1 MSKRAA
7 PGPAEDD
14 ERRKKQRVEELINM
28 QPSPTDVLSSMGG
41 EIQLFPEL
49 DEIVLSQ
56 VSKAEIITYAARR
69 GLRDAS
75 FNAPLWMA
83 SFWRRSCYLEFG
95 SPLRGEGPY
104 YNTPPYRMVL
114 RFQRLL
120 DEHLPM
126 VEPLI
131 DQEAAEVWRNIY
143 MLCTTAIRA
152 LLFALQSEPIFQIYQ
167 SNAGI
172 LSQLPRAL
180 REEMRSSLPDHPGY
194 EAGAHEYR
202 SSVQPMVISPT
213 DRLLEHDEPMWI
225 LRGIPL
231 EIAHIHLPAPRYH
244 VTQPEVQPW
253 PATGR
258 YRTPPGR
265 TWYWH
270 HRLYHI
276 ELNTWLCM
284 RGDAVRQYAQG
295 DMFRAT
301 PVRAVGLPWHS
312 EIDILHAGAHG
323 GPKPAYWFPREEESV
338 ATHDVTPQHLIELQG
353 EDDDT
358 GDPIERE
365 RFVRLA
371 WRIPPRGPGVGYNI
385 RALDINGYTTWTL
398 LMPATLGLSTHYY
411 APGAPGRRV
420 LRGRALGDGRVMF
433 ETDGVP
439 VMRGRVYCG
448 FDYRD
453 QEQPVLRMHYA
464 LFVDGI
470 DMDAALDWL
479 EGHYE
484 PAARADE
491 AGLDR
496 LAHGLGKSRLNI
508 NSGQARYLP
517 RPHFHEFIANML
529 GRRGEYQ
536 EVPMLRRLLDYAFGR
551 ETADHAEAHAMITY
565 LRGREYGGGI
575 AAYQQPTPW

>member
-14 ERRKKQRVEELINM
+14 ERRKKQRVEELINV

-56 VSKAEIITYAARR
+56 VSKAEIITYAVRR

-95 SPLRGEGPY
+95 SPLRGDGPY

-126 VEPLI
+126 VEPLT

-202 SSVQPMVISPT
+202 SRASPLVISPT
-213 DRLLEHDEPMWI
+213 DRLLEHDEPTWI
-225 LRGIPL
+225 DRSRPL
-231 EIAHIHLPAPRYH
+231 EIASIHLPVPRYH
-244 VTQPEVQPW
+244 VTQPEVRPW
-253 PATGR
+253 PTR
-258 YRTPPGR
+258 EYRTTAR

-284 RGDAVRQYAQG
+284 RGDAVRRYAQG
-295 DMFRAT
+295 DMFRST
-301 PVRAVGLPWHS
+301 PIRAVGLPWHS
-312 EIDILHAGAHG
+312 EIDILHASARGGA
-323 GPKPAYWFPREEESV
+323 PPAYWFPREEESA
-338 ATHDVTPQHLIELQG
+338 ATLDVTPQHLLEPRG
-353 EDDDT
+353 VDDD
-358 GDPIERE
+358 GDPLWRE
-365 RFVRLA
+365 RFVRLSWA
-371 WRIPPRGPGVGYNI
+371 IPDHGVDVPYNI
-385 RALDINGYTTWTL
+385 RVLNINGYLTWTL
-398 LMPATLGLSTHYY
+398 LMPATLGLATHYY
-411 APGAPGRRV
+411 APGASTRRV
-420 LRGRALGDGRVMF
+420 LLGRALGDGRVMF
-433 ETDGVP
+433 ETDNVP

-448 FDYRD
+448 FEYMN
-453 QEQPVLRMHYA
+453 QMQAEPMLRMQYA
-464 LFVDGI
+464 LFIDGI

-479 EGHYE
+479 DPQNREG
-484 PAARADE
+484 E

-496 LAHGLGKSRLNI
+496 LAHGLG
-508 NSGQARYLP
+508 RYGLTITRDPDRYRP
-517 RPHFHEFIANML
+517 RPHFHEFTANML
-529 GRRGEYQ
+529 GRRDAYE

-551 ETADHAEAHAMITY
+551 ETADHAEAHDMITH
-565 LRGREYGGGI
+565 LRGRQYGGGI